1 MYLRLIRY
9 EIMSLAPNL
18 ATTIVRFLHYLQ
30 AQRHFSA
37 HTVRAYGRILG
48 AFLEFHAQEELDS
61 LTPGALRAW
70 IWKLRNEDELA
81 VSSVALAVACLKS
94 FGKYLQ
100 RTQLLMVNPA
110 DELQTPKKPR
120 RLVTFLSQRELEP
133 GPLQEMEASARA
145 LALLELM
152 YGSGLRVS
160 ECAALRWEN
169 LDSRER
175 MLTVRG
181 GKGGKD
187 RLVPYTAS
195 LQAALERYREDLREL
210 GVVCMGKQAVFAG
223 EGGKAL
229 DVRTLRR
236 DINGLLRA
244 MGWEGQ
250 ASPHVLRHSFATHLL
265 DNGADLL
272 AVKDMLGHSSLS
284 TTQIYTH
291 VTAERLRKS
300 FSQAHPRGG
309 G

>member
-1 MYLRLIRY
+1 MH
-9 EIMSLAPNL
+9 LAPNL
-18 ATTIVRFLHYLQ
+18 ETIVAHFLQYLQ
-30 AQRHFSA
+30 TQRLFSA
-37 HTVRAYGRILG
+37 HTVRAYERILG
-48 AFLEFHAQEELDS
+48 AFLEFHGAQLELDS
-61 LTPGALRAW
+61 LTPEALRAW
-70 IWKLRNEDELA
+70 VWKLHNDELA

-100 RTQLLMVNPA
+100 RTQLLTINPA
-110 DELQTPKKPR
+110 DELQTPKKPQ

-133 GPLQEMEASARA
+133 KPFQEMEASARA

-160 ECAALRWEN
+160 ECAALCWNDLETG
-169 LDSRER
+169 ER
-175 MLTVRG
+175 MLMVRG

-195 LQAALERYREDLREL
+195 LQAALERYREELREL
-210 GVVCMGKQAVFAG
+210 GMVGMGKQAIFAG

-244 MGWEGQ
+244 MGWEGK